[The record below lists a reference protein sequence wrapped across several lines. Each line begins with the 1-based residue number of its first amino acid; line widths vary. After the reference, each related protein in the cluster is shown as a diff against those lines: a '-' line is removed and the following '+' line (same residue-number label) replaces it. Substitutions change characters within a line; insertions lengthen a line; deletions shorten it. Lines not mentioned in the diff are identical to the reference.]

1 MSFQTTLTVRIY
13 DSYSK
18 TYLWDVMDGDFERLT
33 FSTAL
38 NGGFKAASISVRRNL
53 SQVWQYVAQEN
64 QNRGRMFGHVEILE
78 EARLIWEGRIMQIG
92 FDPSGMTETLD
103 IEAMGYWSSTKD
115 QWYDDEDSG
124 NTDWAAA
131 GSSQFDDI
139 VKEILTKSAP
149 DINSDQSNIQS
160 PGVDVNGT
168 EQFHERK
175 YVQDHILDSHY
186 LTDGDG
192 DQWFFA
198 IWDER
203 IPYMFER
210 DVSTLHWIVHR
221 IDLGRS
227 SIRQDA
233 TWWRNNVLPII
244 GSTEGTEASG
254 ARPSGV
260 PLRDI
265 TVTVAT
271 GTPTA
276 QSQDERDRILAERNQ
291 VQQSQ
296 RFTVTGEVI
305 DAVRGIFNVP
315 KWRVRAGE
323 VIRIA
328 DLVPSDV
335 STVSLD
341 NLRTFYIMQTEYDAR
356 TDQLS
361 VTPDRA
367 RLSLSSIL
375 AKQVTIE
382 TTT

>member
-1 MSFQTTLTVRIY
+1 
-13 DSYSK
+13 
-18 TYLWDVMDGDFERLT
+18 
-33 FSTAL
+33 
-38 NGGFKAASISVRRNL
+38 
-53 SQVWQYVAQEN
+53 
-64 QNRGRMFGHVEILE
+64 
-78 EARLIWEGRIMQIG
+78 
-92 FDPSGMTETLD
+92 
-103 IEAMGYWSSTKD
+103 
-115 QWYDDEDSG
+115 
-124 NTDWAAA
+124 
-131 GSSQFDDI
+131 
-139 VKEILTKSAP
+139 
-149 DINSDQSNIQS
+149 
-160 PGVDVNGT
+160 
-168 EQFHERK
+168 
-175 YVQDHILDSHY
+175 
-186 LTDGDG
+186 
-192 DQWFFA
+192 
-198 IWDER
+198 
-203 IPYMFER
+203 
-210 DVSTLHWIVHR
+210 
-221 IDLGRS
+221 
-227 SIRQDA
+227 
-233 TWWRNNVLPII
+233 
-244 GSTEGTEASG
+244 
-254 ARPSGV
+254 
-260 PLRDI
+260 
-265 TVTVAT
+265 VAT

>member
-1 MSFQTTLTVRIY
+1 VAFQTTLTVRIY

-18 TYLWDVMDGDFERLT
+18 TSLWDVIETDFERLT
-33 FSTAL
+33 FSTGL
-38 NGGFKAASISVRRNL
+38 NGGFKKASISVRRNL

-64 QNRGRMFGHVEILE
+64 QSRGRMFGHVEILE

-92 FDPSGMTETLD
+92 FDPSGTSERLD
-103 IEAMGYWSSTKD
+103 IEALGYWSSTRD
-115 QWYDDEDSG
+115 QWYDDEDGG

-139 VKEILTKSAP
+139 VKEMLTKSCP
-149 DINSDQSNIQS
+149 DINSNQVNIES
-160 PGVDVNGT
+160 PAVDINGT
-168 EQFHERK
+168 EAFHARK
-175 YVQDHILDSHY
+175 YVQDHIVDSHY
-186 LTDGDG
+186 LTDGSG

-203 IPYMFER
+203 TPYMFER
-210 DVSTLHWIVHR
+210 DISTLHWIVQR
-221 IDLGRS
+221 IDLGQS

-233 TWWRNNVLPII
+233 TWWRNNVLPIV
-244 GSTEGTEASG
+244 GSTEGTESTG
-254 ARPSGV
+254 LRPVGV

-276 QSQDERDRILAERNQ
+276 QSQDERDRILTERNQ

-296 RFTVTGEVI
+296 RFTIRGEVI
-305 DAVRGIFNVP
+305 DAVNGIFNTP
-315 KWRVRAGE
+315 KWRVRSGE

-328 DLVPSDV
+328 DLVPADV
-335 STVSLD
+335 STIALD
-341 NLRTFYIMQTEYDAR
+341 NLRTFYIMETEYDAR
-356 TDQLS
+356 TNTLT

-367 RLSLSSIL
+367 RRTLSSIL
-375 AKQVTIE
+375 AKEITIE
-382 TTT
+382 KA